1 MIGTVQTSERSST
14 AIERRPHRSSVVVLT
29 PWFPNSPGDWKF
41 TYIFDS
47 AAALA
52 RLGLAVHVLV
62 CRPFTPPFL
71 DFLAPEWTKG
81 RVETGAFEGLAS
93 LTAMYYPGLPGG
105 WFKRFTTPLAS
116 RHISLALK
124 SLALKSGAELI
135 HAHTEGMA
143 SIASGVARELGLP
156 SAVTV
161 HGLNTDPQFLHDPAQ
176 RAMFRQAL
184 GDTDRVI
191 LVGKPIW
198 PFFSTLVGRDDHFR
212 IVHNGVRFP
221 TELDRGPILV
231 RSQSIRFIT
240 VSNLHEG
247 KGVDVAL
254 RALALTRDAGFE
266 HWDYTIVGDGAERG
280 ALIDLSRSL
289 GLSERVRFLGAHPHE
304 KIFEFLS
311 EADIFVLPSYR
322 EAFGISYLEAMAAGL
337 VAIGVRG
344 QGPEAFIEDGKSG
357 FLVEPKSPRSLADC
371 ILGIVAQQDV
381 ARRIGADG
389 MKLVRN
395 AFTWD
400 AHASRLTAVYG
411 EIAG

>member
-1 MIGTVQTSERSST
+1 
-14 AIERRPHRSSVVVLT
+14 
-29 PWFPNSPGDWKF
+29 
-41 TYIFDS
+41 
-47 AAALA
+47 
-52 RLGLAVHVLV
+52 LAVHVLV

-81 RVETGAFEGLAS
+81 RVETGAFEELAS
-93 LTAMYYPGLPGG
+93 LAAIYYPGLPGG
-105 WFKRFTTPLAS
+105 WLKRLTTPLAS
-116 RHISLALK
+116 RQISLALK

-135 HAHTEGMA
+135 HAHTEGLA
-143 SIASGVARELGLP
+143 SIASGVARDLGLP
-156 SAVTV
+156 SVVTV
-161 HGLNTDPQFLHDPAQ
+161 HGLNTDPQFLHEPTQ
-176 RAMFRQAL
+176 RAMFRQVL
-184 GDTDRVI
+184 RNMDRVI

-221 TELDRGPILV
+221 TDLDRGPIL
-231 RSQSIRFIT
+231 RHSQSIRFIT

-254 RALALTRDAGFE
+254 RALALARDEGFE
-266 HWDYTIVGDGAERG
+266 LWDYTIVGDGAERG
-280 ALIDLSRSL
+280 ALVELSHSL
-289 GLSERVRFLGAHPHE
+289 GLAERVRFLGAHPYA
-304 KIFEFLS
+304 KVFEFLS
-311 EADIFVLPSYR
+311 EADIFVLPSFR

-344 QGPEAFIEDGKSG
+344 QGPEAFIEHGKSG

-371 ILGIVAQQDV
+371 ILGIVAQQEG
-381 ARRIGADG
+381 ARGIGAAG

-400 AHASRLTAVYG
+400 AHATRLTEVYR
-411 EIAG
+411 ELAGR